1 MPLTQYADGQIL
13 PTATE
18 GLMSMSIGKTDRAH
32 MELDIPAELGQV
44 QEMPEGEGRKA
55 GPASKEQ

>member
-1 MPLTQYADGQIL
+1 
-13 PTATE
+13 
-18 GLMSMSIGKTDRAH
+18 MSMSIGKTDRAH